1 MFMKGGT
8 PWVVNVTVLE
18 RENLQKGLYSQN
30 QNFAKED
37 WIFNLT

>member
-1 MFMKGGT
+1 MKGGT

-18 RENLQKGLYSQN
+18 RENPEKSLYR
-30 QNFAKED
+30 QNFLKED